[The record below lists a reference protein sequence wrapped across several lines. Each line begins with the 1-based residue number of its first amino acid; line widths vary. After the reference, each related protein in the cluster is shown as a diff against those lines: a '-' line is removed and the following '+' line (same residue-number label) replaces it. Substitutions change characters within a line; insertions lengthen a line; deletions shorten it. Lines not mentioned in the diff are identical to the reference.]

1 MKDAN
6 KKNRSR
12 LIYGKLRPSYD
23 LTDRLTEIL
32 ANLVQEEPDYAAITA
47 QLAGVS
53 MCAFENG
60 YNSVDDNG
68 DDLGD
73 DVNVNSEF

>member
-1 MKDAN
+1 MESEN
-6 KKNRSR
+6 KFNLTQFFDEEYKN
-12 LIYGKLRPSYD
+12 IFQND
-23 LTDRLTEIL
+23 LS
-32 ANLVQEEPDYAAITA
+32 DYEYNALMA

-68 DDLGD
+68 DDFGD

>member
-1 MKDAN
+1 MESEN
-6 KKNRSR
+6 KFN
-12 LIYGKLRPSYD
+12 LTQFFDEEYINIFQND
-23 LTDRLTEIL
+23 L
-32 ANLVQEEPDYAAITA
+32 NDYEYNALMA

-68 DDLGD
+68 ADLGD
-73 DVNVNSEF
+73 DVNDNSEF